1 MTSSL
6 KENTQFLLSLTKLLG
21 IIIGVIAV
29 VSFFIYQ
36 TQGLPPRVDKLEKDL
51 NATKQELKTEIN
63 SLKSQM
69 DKSSVKQDI
78 MIEDLKIVKTYL
90 LNNNK

>member
-21 IIIGVIAV
+21 IIIGVIAI

-36 TQGLPPRVDKLEKDL
+36 TQGLPPRVDKLESDL
-51 NATKQELKTEIN
+51 SATKQELKIEIN
-63 SLKSQM
+63 SLKSQI

-78 MIEDLKIVKTYL
+78 MLEDLKLIKVHI
-90 LNNNK
+90 LNDK